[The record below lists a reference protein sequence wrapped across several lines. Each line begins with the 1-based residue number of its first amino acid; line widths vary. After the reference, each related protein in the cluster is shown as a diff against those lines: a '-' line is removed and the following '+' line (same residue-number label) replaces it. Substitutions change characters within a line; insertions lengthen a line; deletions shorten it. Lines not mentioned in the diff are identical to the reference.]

1 MTDTI
6 ITHRRHTQWT
16 ASEIQQFFKRA
27 RRAYQSPE
35 LDVRL
40 APQQYQPWGHLLIV
54 VPRKVGNA
62 PQRNL
67 FKRRVKALYHELQL
81 ERSGY
86 DIAIFAKPGASKLSF
101 ADLKT
106 LLLRICMKAV
116 Q

>member
-1 MTDTI
+1 MTDISHTN
-6 ITHRRHTQWT
+6 RRHTQWT
-16 ASEIQQFFKRA
+16 TSEIQLFFRRA
-27 RRAYQSPE
+27 RRTYQSPE
-35 LDVRL
+35 LDIRL
-40 APQQYQPWGHLLIV
+40 APQHYPPWGHLLIV

-67 FKRRVKALYHELQL
+67 FKRRIKALYHELQL

-106 LLLRICMKAV
+106 LLMRICL
-116 Q
+116 QGNS